1 MKKKDTLKKISPYL
15 IKELNINEKTKY
27 KRTLMDA
34 STLIVPER
42 IDLIAKIKYIKA
54 KELDY
59 RTKYFVKLYKKT
71 IESFSQGSYK
81 EPGNSSKNS
90 FSKYIEDFNN
100 LIIDIKENKF
110 NPNKSL
116 IPLGNNNAIIDGAH
130 RLSIA
135 YYFNQKVDCLKFEDF
150 SVKYNYEFF
159 KNNLLEE
166 EYLDYLILEYCKLKK
181 QIYVILTKNSYETK
195 NINDNYKIIY
205 KKNIPFNNILLKNL
219 LFYFQKE
226 SINDIKS
233 LNLIVFET
241 NKIEKFKNK
250 ILSEY
255 NSSLIYLSDTYE
267 KSIEILEMFLN
278 KNSINFL
285 SNNDIHLNSNLNNQ
299 LNDIKRIFKEHN
311 LDSDDYVFTSDIVM
325 ELYNLKV
332 CKSIG
337 YLSYNNKRISSTL
350 IKNISYNKKNYT
362 KALDDLLYNP
372 NNYFYYNSLK
382 FLTLKNIE
390 KRSIKEKII
399 VNTTLIKSINLKMIL
414 NTIKV
419 KLKIKTRNIK
429 TKLREI
435 LNKVGLLKIR
445 KK

>member
-337 YLSYNNKRISSTL
+337 YLS
-350 IKNISYNKKNYT
+350 
-362 KALDDLLYNP
+362 
-372 NNYFYYNSLK
+372 
-382 FLTLKNIE
+382 
-390 KRSIKEKII
+390 
-399 VNTTLIKSINLKMIL
+399 
-414 NTIKV
+414 
-419 KLKIKTRNIK
+419 
-429 TKLREI
+429 
-435 LNKVGLLKIR
+435 
-445 KK
+445 